1 MYSTKKIEA
10 LTMNVGRELSKF
22 VKANG
27 QLWNYST
34 VKIIRNGYG
43 EFVRLEFTQSNTT
56 MKIIYSGRKT
66 SGMTQG
72 SSTNIWGANYQFVTI
87 YVENGCL
94 YIDTTKSMYM
104 QNNKKLADTEDDVIT
119 RHNKQLKIEQIDE
132 QIKNLYAER
141 MKLKIN

>member
-1 MYSTKKIEA
+1 MYRTKKIEA

-72 SSTNIWGANYQFVTI
+72 GSTNIWGANYQFVTI